1 MVSSYRDK
9 HGRSLE
15 YLRVSVTDRCN
26 FRCPYCRPE
35 TGELYDPP
43 ADHLKASEI
52 ARVVKTSTQ
61 LGVRAVRF
69 TGGEPLLRRDLPEI
83 IAAVHGL
90 GITDLALTT
99 NAWRL
104 AQRTEALWAAGLR
117 RINVSLDSL
126 SPERFQRLS
135 GGLDITPTL
144 EGIHGAVA
152 RGFEV
157 KTNTVVMGGENDG
170 ELLHLAQF
178 AWDLGLTPRFIELMP
193 IGAGALATHRRV
205 DAQQILGAFDVVP
218 ESPDEARAYGRG
230 PADYWYHEGKK
241 HQKLGVIGATTRNFC
256 ASCNRARLTATGGL
270 RPCLASNLGYEL
282 RPLLRRACGEDELLN
297 GMLLAMG
304 LKPEGHRFEEGYAGE
319 NAMRGIGG

>member
-1 MVSSYRDK
+1 MASYRDNY
-9 HGRSLE
+9 GRSLE

-43 ADHLKASEI
+43 ADHLEAAEI
-52 ARVVKTSTQ
+52 ARVVAVSQQ
-61 LGVRAVRF
+61 LGVRAIRF

-83 IAAVHGL
+83 IAAVHAEGL
-90 GITDLALTT
+90 TDLAITT

-104 AQRTEALWAAGLR
+104 ATRTQSLREAGLR
-117 RINVSLDSL
+117 RINISLDSVNAT
-126 SPERFQRLS
+126 RFKRLS
-135 GGLDITPTL
+135 GGLEISPTL
-144 EGIHGAVA
+144 EGIDAA
-152 RGFEV
+152 IDAGFEV

-170 ELLHLAQF
+170 ELRELAQF
-178 AWDLGLTPRFIELMP
+178 AWDRGLTPRFIELMP

-205 DAQQILGAFDVVP
+205 DAKKILAAFDVTP
-218 ESPDEARAYGRG
+218 ESADEARTYGRG

-256 ASCNRARLTATGGL
+256 ASCNRARLTATGAI

-282 RPLLRRACGEDELLN
+282 RPLLRRQCSDDELLE
-297 GMLLAMG
+297 GILVAMG
-304 LKPEGHRFEEGYAGE
+304 LKPEGHLFEEGQAGQ
-319 NAMRGIGG
+319 NPMRGIGG